1 MQDLKNASK
10 LLSVQDLARILGI
23 SDRTIYN
30 RVRPGAKD
38 PFPIRAKRVGKLI
51 RFDIRDVEKYIEKL

>member
-1 MQDLKNASK
+1 MKELKNAIK

-23 SDRTIYN
+23 SARTIYN

-38 PFPIRAKRVGKLI
+38 PFPIKAKRVGKLL
-51 RFDIRDVEKYIEKL
+51 RFHPEDVKAYIDKI